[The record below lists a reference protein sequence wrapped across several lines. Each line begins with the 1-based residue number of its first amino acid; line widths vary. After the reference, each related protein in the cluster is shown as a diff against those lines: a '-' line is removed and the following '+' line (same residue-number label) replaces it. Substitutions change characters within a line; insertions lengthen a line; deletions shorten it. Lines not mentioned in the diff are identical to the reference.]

1 MRGISPLRAFNKW
14 RAAATALLLGCGAA
28 LAHAQ
33 DPWADDVISYGP
45 GSNFELNNDN
55 PNTVLGA
62 PERITGETVF
72 DPWDFP
78 ATVTPFSTPYQRDE
92 IVSVGAGGHLVVRF
106 DEPIRNDPANP
117 WGLDL
122 ILFGNGF
129 FADTAPNFDGTVAG
143 LFGEGPFSVSVSLD
157 GVEFFTIATN
167 LNDGLFPMLAYRD
180 VGGPY
185 TSTPGLIPT
194 DFRKP
199 MNPAL
204 SLTDFMGLG
213 FADVLAL
220 YGESGGG
227 IALDIASS
235 GLAEAHYVRID
246 VPEDAAS
253 AEFAAMSA
261 VPEPGAALLMLML
274 LPALRRR

>member
-1 MRGISPLRAFNKW
+1 MRFSLSGGSACAGRMA
-14 RAAATALLLGCGAA
+14 ALLLTSCVTGAA
-28 LAHAQ
+28 LAQ
-33 DPWADDVISYGP
+33 DPWADQVISYAS
-45 GSNFELNNDN
+45 GSNFEVNNDN
-55 PNTVLGA
+55 SATVLGA
-62 PERITGETVF
+62 PERITGETLF
-72 DPWDFP
+72 DPWDWP

-106 DEPIRNDPANP
+106 DEPIRNDAANP

-143 LFGEGPFSVSVSLD
+143 LFGEGPFDVSVSFD
-157 GVEFFTIATN
+157 GVEFFTIATG

-180 VGGPY
+180 VSGPY

-199 MNPAL
+199 MNP
-204 SLTDFMGLG
+204 SLTMADFMGLS
-213 FADVLAL
+213 FAQVLAL

-227 IALDIASS
+227 IALDIAAS

-246 VPEDAAS
+246 VPEDS
-253 AEFAAMSA
+253 SSVEFAAMAA
-261 VPEPGAALLMLML
+261 VPEPGALLLLTML